1 MLLTSFKPR
10 NTEES
15 CVFSFFAILPKSLL
29 NEFKEEL
36 QKTEVKFNALRI
48 GIAQSSGNR
57 FGMRGDTY
65 TFSYSK
71 SAGINAFKKSLPK
84 FWAEFNAK
92 HPGTRWTGK

>member
-1 MLLTSFKPR
+1 MILTSFKPR
-10 NTEES
+10 DTEEL
-15 CVFSFFAILPKSLL
+15 CAFSFFAILPKSLL

-48 GIAQSSGNR
+48 SVAQSPGNR

-65 TFSYSK
+65 IFSYSK

-84 FWAEFNAK
+84 FWAAFNAK
-92 HPGTRWTGK
+92 YPGTRWIGK